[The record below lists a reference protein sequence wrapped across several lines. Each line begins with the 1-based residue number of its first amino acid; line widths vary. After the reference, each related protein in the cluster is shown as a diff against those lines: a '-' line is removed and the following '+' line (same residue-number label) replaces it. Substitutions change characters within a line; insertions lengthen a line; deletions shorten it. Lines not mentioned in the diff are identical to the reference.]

1 MRAERA
7 RPRGMRAERVRP
19 RGLRAERAGRGRV
32 DGQVAECQ
40 FSPNLASPR
49 PDRPHRKP
57 PLRGG
62 AAPRRGGSLQ
72 AGPLRGHVAVGL
84 VKSSYLGTSVEH
96 PLSIYSIYFFSH
108 PSTHCLRGV
117 PSNRNVDFSSRHVVG
132 PGGPHARNCGAPRP
146 QGPRSNVRSPNPEL
160 REVLDQRGGGVR
172 SV

>member
-7 RPRGMRAERVRP
+7 RP

-72 AGPLRGHVAVGL
+72 AGPLRGHVAAGL
-84 VKSSYLGTSVEH
+84 AKSSCLEDGQCCPRTPLASQDTQNHLRTQVSGDDCSV
-96 PLSIYSIYFFSH
+96 S
-108 PSTHCLRGV
+108 
-117 PSNRNVDFSSRHVVG
+117 
-132 PGGPHARNCGAPRP
+132 
-146 QGPRSNVRSPNPEL
+146 
-160 REVLDQRGGGVR
+160 
-172 SV
+172 

>member
-1 MRAERA
+1 MRARLRGLRAERA
-7 RPRGMRAERVRP
+7 RP

-84 VKSSYLGTSVEH
+84 VKSSHLDEAGTTLAGRLRLTDTRHTTSHHRKPPAQTPKVSA
-96 PLSIYSIYFFSH
+96 PTAFSPQEGVPH
-108 PSTHCLRGV
+108 SFGSSLCFVCNKTPSTCK
-117 PSNRNVDFSSRHVVG
+117 SSAV
-132 PGGPHARNCGAPRP
+132 
-146 QGPRSNVRSPNPEL
+146 
-160 REVLDQRGGGVR
+160 
-172 SV
+172 